1 MSSKEELPIS
11 AADKEEG
18 IHSDSSK
25 KDFLAA
31 PDNREPQDV
40 SEKTSVTGMDTDADA
55 EKQEQE
61 TETADEV
68 PPRDITGWKWAIVVL
83 AILSSTF
90 LFALDNTIVADVQPV
105 IVTHFNDVGKLSWL
119 SVSFLIG
126 AAATNLVWGKVFGQF
141 NAKWT
146 YILCVLL
153 FEAGSALCGGAPTI
167 NALIVG
173 RAICGV
179 GGSGMYVGVMTL
191 LAATT
196 TIHERPMYVGG
207 TGLTWGL
214 GTVLGPIIGGAFT
227 DSSAGWRWAFY
238 INLCIGALCAPV
250 YIFMLPNKDPRPGVS
265 LLDRA
270 REMDYVGGIVTIGA
284 FVSGVMAVSFGGI
297 TYPWNSGKIIGLFVC
312 SGVLFIILGIQQV
325 YVIFTTIPR
334 RLFPVEFFRSRTMLI
349 LFCMTAAGG
358 TAIFIPIYMIPI
370 FFQFTRNDSAL
381 EAGVR
386 LLPLIFL
393 MIFAVIANGAILS
406 AFGYYMPWYLVG
418 GILTVIGGALMYT
431 VDTTSTT
438 SRVYGYSVIIG
449 LGVGMFAQASF
460 SVAQAIVEPER
471 IAQAVGFI
479 TCAQVSGV
487 TIALAIANS
496 VFLNKSQ
503 KGIQAILPDVPLK
516 EIQSA
521 IAGAGSSFVNGLSDT
536 VKQEV
541 LVAIVS
547 AMSKTYVLVITAG
560 SLVTVLSLA
569 MKREKLFMAAGA
581 AAA

>member
-1 MSSKEELPIS
+1 MTASKENLPIS
-11 AADKEEG
+11 DADKEEG
-18 IHSDSSK
+18 T
-25 KDFLAA
+25 
-31 PDNREPQDV
+31 QDV
-40 SEKTSVTGMDTDADA
+40 SEKTSVTGMDTDT
-55 EKQEQE
+55 EKQE
-61 TETADEV
+61 TENADEV
-68 PPRDITGWKWAIVVL
+68 PPRDITGWKWAVVVA

-90 LFALDNTIVADVQPV
+90 LFALDNTIVADIQPV
-105 IVTHFNDVGKLSWL
+105 IVTHFDSVGKLSWL
-119 SVSFLIG
+119 SVAFLIG
-126 AAATNLVWGKVFGQF
+126 AAATNLVWGKIFGQF

-146 YILCVLL
+146 YILCVVL

-167 NALIVG
+167 DALIVG

-196 TIHERPMYVGG
+196 TMHERPMYVGG

-238 INLCIGALCAPV
+238 INLCIGAVCAPV

-265 LLDRA
+265 LADRA
-270 REMDYVGGIVTIGA
+270 REMDYLGGLLTIGA
-284 FVSGVMAVSFGGI
+284 FISGVMAVSFGGI
-297 TYPWNSGKIIGLFVC
+297 TYPWDSGKIIGLFVC
-312 SGVLFIILGIQQV
+312 SGVLFILLGLQQV
-325 YVIFTTIPR
+325 YTVFTTTTR
-334 RLFPVEFFRSRTMLI
+334 RIFPIEFFKSRTILI

-393 MIFAVIANGAILS
+393 MIFAVITNGAVMS
-406 AFGYYMPWYLVG
+406 AYGVYMPWYTVG

-431 VDTTSTT
+431 VDTESSI
-438 SRVYGYSVIIG
+438 SRVYGYSVILG

-460 SVAQAIVEPER
+460 SVAQAVVAPEL
-471 IAQAVGFI
+471 IPSAVGFI

-496 VFLNKSQ
+496 VFLNQSQ
-503 KGIQAILPDVPLK
+503 TGIQKILPGVPVA
-516 EIQSA
+516 EIQAA
-521 IAGAGSSFVNGLSDT
+521 IAGAGSQFVASLSEG
-536 VKQEV
+536 VKLEV
-541 LVAIVS
+541 LKAIVS
-547 AMSKTYVLVITAG
+547 AMSKTYILVITAG
-560 SLVTVLSLA
+560 SLVVVLSAL
-569 MKREKLFMAAGA
+569 MKRERLFMAAGGA
-581 AAA
+581 A

>member
-1 MSSKEELPIS
+1 MTASKENLPIS
-11 AADKEEG
+11 DADKEEG
-18 IHSDSSK
+18 VSSDTSK
-25 KDFLAA
+25 KDFLTA
-31 PDNREPQDV
+31 PRNETQDV
-40 SEKTSVTGMDTDADA
+40 SEKTSVTGMDTDT
-55 EKQEQE
+55 EKQE
-61 TETADEV
+61 TENADEV
-68 PPRDITGWKWAIVVL
+68 PPRDITGWKWAVVVA

-90 LFALDNTIVADVQPV
+90 LFALDNTIVADIQPV
-105 IVTHFNDVGKLSWL
+105 IVTHFDSVGKLSWL
-119 SVSFLIG
+119 SVAFLIG
-126 AAATNLVWGKVFGQF
+126 AAATNLVWGKIFGQF

-146 YILCVLL
+146 YILCVVL
-153 FEAGSALCGGAPTI
+153 FEAGSALCGGAPTMD
-167 NALIVG
+167 ALIVG

-196 TIHERPMYVGG
+196 TMHERPMYVGG

-227 DSSAGWRWAFY
+227 DSSAGWRFAFY
-238 INLCIGALCAPV
+238 INLMIGAVCAPV

-265 LLDRA
+265 LADRA
-270 REMDYVGGIVTIGA
+270 REMDYLGGLLTIGA

-312 SGVLFIILGIQQV
+312 SGVLFILLGLQQV
-325 YVIFTTIPR
+325 YTIFTTTTR
-334 RLFPVEFFRSRTMLI
+334 RIFPIEFFKSRTILI

-358 TAIFIPIYMIPI
+358 TAVFIPIYMIPI

-393 MIFAVIANGAILS
+393 MIFAVITNGAVMS
-406 AFGYYMPWYLVG
+406 AYGVYMPWYTVG

-431 VDTTSTT
+431 VDTESSI
-438 SRVYGYSVIIG
+438 SRVYGYSVILG

-460 SVAQAIVEPER
+460 SVAQAVVAPEL
-471 IAQAVGFI
+471 IPSAVGFI

-496 VFLNKSQ
+496 VFLNQSQ
-503 KGIQAILPDVPLK
+503 TGIQKILPGVPVA
-516 EIQSA
+516 EIQAA
-521 IAGAGSSFVNGLSDT
+521 IAGAGSQFVASLSEG
-536 VKQEV
+536 VKLEV
-541 LVAIVS
+541 LKAIVS
-547 AMSKTYVLVITAG
+547 AMSKTYILVITAG
-560 SLVTVLSLA
+560 SLVVVLSAL
-569 MKREKLFMAAGA
+569 MKRERLFMAAGGA
-581 AAA
+581 G

>member
-1 MSSKEELPIS
+1 MSSKEDLPIS
-11 AADKEEG
+11 GSDKEEG
-18 IHSDSSK
+18 VSTSNTSK
-25 KDFLAA
+25 KDFLTA
-31 PDNREPQDV
+31 PFNKETQDG
-40 SEKTSVTGMDTDADA
+40 SEKTSIAGQETDNDT
-55 EKQEQE
+55 EKQELN
-61 TETADEV
+61 TNADEV
-68 PPRDITGWKWAIVVL
+68 PPRDITGWKWGVVVA

-105 IVTHFNDVGKLSWL
+105 IVTHFHDVGKLSWL
-119 SVSFLIG
+119 SVAFLIG

-146 YILCVLL
+146 YILCVVL
-153 FEAGSALCGGAPTI
+153 FETGSALCGGAPSI
-167 NALIVG
+167 DALIVG

-238 INLCIGALCAPV
+238 INLCIGAVCAPV

-265 LLDRA
+265 LKDRA
-270 REMDYVGGIVTIGA
+270 REMDYLGGLLTIGA

-297 TYPWNSGKIIGLFVC
+297 TYPWNSGKIIGLFCC
-312 SGVLFIILGIQQV
+312 SGILFILLGLQQV
-325 YVIFTTIPR
+325 YTIFTTTSR
-334 RLFPVEFFRSRTMLI
+334 RIFPIEFFKSRTILI

-358 TAIFIPIYMIPI
+358 TAVFIPIYMIPI

-393 MIFAVIANGAILS
+393 MIFAVITNGAILS
-406 AFGYYMPWYLVG
+406 AYGYYMPWYTVG

-431 VDTTSTT
+431 VDTDSSI

-449 LGVGMFAQASF
+449 LGTGMFAQASF
-460 SVAQAIVEPER
+460 SVAQAVVEPHM
-471 IAQAVGFI
+471 IPMAVGFI

-503 KGIQAILPDVPLK
+503 TGIEKILPGVPVAEIQA
-516 EIQSA
+516 A
-521 IAGAGSSFVNGLSDT
+521 IAGAGSQFVDSLSES
-536 VKQEV
+536 VKLEV
-541 LVAIVS
+541 LKAIVS
-547 AMSKTYVLVITAG
+547 AMSKTYILVITAG
-560 SLVTVLSLA
+560 SLVTVLSA
-569 MKREKLFMAAGA
+569 FMKRERLFMAAGGA
-581 AAA
+581 A

>member
-1 MSSKEELPIS
+1 MTASKENLPIS
-11 AADKEEG
+11 DADKEEG
-18 IHSDSSK
+18 VSSNTSK
-25 KDFLAA
+25 KDFLTA
-31 PDNREPQDV
+31 PYNETQDV
-40 SEKTSVTGMDTDADA
+40 SEKTSVTGMDTDT
-55 EKQEQE
+55 EKQE
-61 TETADEV
+61 TENADEV
-68 PPRDITGWKWAIVVL
+68 PPRDITGWKWAVVVA

-90 LFALDNTIVADVQPV
+90 LFALDNTIVADIQPV
-105 IVTHFNDVGKLSWL
+105 IVTHFDSVGKLSWL
-119 SVSFLIG
+119 SVAFLIG
-126 AAATNLVWGKVFGQF
+126 AAATNLVWGKIFGQF

-146 YILCVLL
+146 YILCVVL

-167 NALIVG
+167 DALIVG

-196 TIHERPMYVGG
+196 TMHERPMYVGG

-238 INLCIGALCAPV
+238 INLCIGAVCAPV

-265 LLDRA
+265 LADRA
-270 REMDYVGGIVTIGA
+270 REMDYLGGLLTIGA
-284 FVSGVMAVSFGGI
+284 FISGVMAVSFGGI
-297 TYPWNSGKIIGLFVC
+297 TYPWDSGKIIGLFVC
-312 SGVLFIILGIQQV
+312 SGVLFILLGLQQV
-325 YVIFTTIPR
+325 YTVFTTTTR
-334 RLFPVEFFRSRTMLI
+334 RIFPIEFFKSRTILI

-393 MIFAVIANGAILS
+393 MIFAVITNGAVMS
-406 AFGYYMPWYLVG
+406 AYGVYMPWYTVG

-431 VDTTSTT
+431 VDTESSI
-438 SRVYGYSVIIG
+438 SRVYGYSVILG

-460 SVAQAIVEPER
+460 SVAQAVVAPEL
-471 IAQAVGFI
+471 IPSAVGFI

-496 VFLNKSQ
+496 VFLNQSQ
-503 KGIQAILPDVPLK
+503 TGIQKILPGVPVA
-516 EIQSA
+516 EIQAA
-521 IAGAGSSFVNGLSDT
+521 IAGAGSQFVASLSEG
-536 VKQEV
+536 VKLEV
-541 LVAIVS
+541 LKAIVS
-547 AMSKTYVLVITAG
+547 AMSKTYILVITAG
-560 SLVTVLSLA
+560 SLVVVLSAL
-569 MKREKLFMAAGA
+569 MKRERLFMAAGGA
-581 AAA
+581 A

>member
-1 MSSKEELPIS
+1 MTASKENLPIS
-11 AADKEEG
+11 DADKEEG
-18 IHSDSSK
+18 VSSDTSK
-25 KDFLAA
+25 KDFLTA
-31 PDNREPQDV
+31 PRNETQDV
-40 SEKTSVTGMDTDADA
+40 SEKTSVTGMDTDT
-55 EKQEQE
+55 EKQE
-61 TETADEV
+61 TANADEV
-68 PPRDITGWKWAIVVL
+68 PPRDITGWKWAVVVA

-90 LFALDNTIVADVQPV
+90 LFALDNTIVADIQPV
-105 IVTHFNDVGKLSWL
+105 IVTHFDSVGKLSWL
-119 SVSFLIG
+119 SVAFLIG
-126 AAATNLVWGKVFGQF
+126 AAATNLVWGKIFGQF

-146 YILCVLL
+146 YILCVVL
-153 FEAGSALCGGAPTI
+153 FEAGSALCGGAPTMD
-167 NALIVG
+167 ALIVG

-196 TIHERPMYVGG
+196 TMHERPMYVGG

-227 DSSAGWRWAFY
+227 DSSAGWRFAFY
-238 INLCIGALCAPV
+238 INLMIGAVCAPV

-265 LLDRA
+265 LADRA
-270 REMDYVGGIVTIGA
+270 REMDYLGGLLTIGA

-312 SGVLFIILGIQQV
+312 SGVLFILLGLQQV
-325 YVIFTTIPR
+325 YTIFTTTTR
-334 RLFPVEFFRSRTMLI
+334 RIFPIEFFKSRTILI

-358 TAIFIPIYMIPI
+358 TAVFIPIYMIPI

-393 MIFAVIANGAILS
+393 MIFAVITNGAVMS
-406 AFGYYMPWYLVG
+406 AYGVYMPWYTVG

-431 VDTTSTT
+431 VDTESSI
-438 SRVYGYSVIIG
+438 SRVYGYSVILG

-460 SVAQAIVEPER
+460 SVAQAVVAPEL
-471 IAQAVGFI
+471 IPSAVGFI

-496 VFLNKSQ
+496 VFLNQSQ
-503 KGIQAILPDVPLK
+503 TGIQKILPGVPVA
-516 EIQSA
+516 EIQAA
-521 IAGAGSSFVNGLSDT
+521 IAGAGSQFVASLSEG
-536 VKQEV
+536 VKLEV
-541 LVAIVS
+541 LKAIVS
-547 AMSKTYVLVITAG
+547 AMSKTYILVITAG
-560 SLVTVLSLA
+560 SLVVVLSAL
-569 MKREKLFMAAGA
+569 MKRERLFMAAGGA
-581 AAA
+581 A